1 MKTNRILGPLSAM
14 AIGLLSAFPAA
25 ATQWSWDAASAVNV
39 DANTWKITSNG
50 QSVLV
55 HGYSTAS
62 TSNPLNGNFTTT
74 NVELNRFDPGGFGID
89 NNNDTG
95 EGSSPEHAV
104 DNNQLYDVLVF
115 ELPDKNFDL
124 QGFRLGWAQDG
135 GTAGQADVSVFFG
148 GNDLGAN
155 YDFKNACF
163 VGGGCANSGTGSNA
177 KGDLSY
183 LKFTEQLSAL
193 RDTTNNAIL
202 GTGTSENTPIDQFVS
217 DGGDTTKGRYVVMT
231 GLLGGTTTLSSQI
244 SSWPAGFPCLGHLH
258 CWGWDSSDS
267 DCAARDSVS
276 RRRVFD
282 SRSKNGGS

>member
-1 MKTNRILGPLSAM
+1 M

-25 ATQWSWDAASAVNV
+25 ATQWSWDAANATYV
-39 DANTWKITSNG
+39 DTNTYKITSNG

-55 HGYSTAS
+55 HAYSTAN

-89 NNNDTG
+89 NNNPNTG

-115 ELPDKNFDL
+115 ELPDKNFDF

-163 VGGGCANSGTGSNA
+163 VGGGCGNSGTGSSA

-183 LKFTEQLSAL
+183 LKFTELSATANKL
-193 RDTTNNAIL
+193 YDTQTNAFL
-202 GTGTSENTPIDQFVS
+202 GTGQ
-217 DGGDTTKGRYVVMT
+217 
-231 GLLGGTTTLSSQI
+231 
-244 SSWPAGFPCLGHLH
+244 
-258 CWGWDSSDS
+258 
-267 DCAARDSVS
+267 S
-276 RRRVFD
+276 RMR
-282 SRSKNGGS
+282 K

>member
-1 MKTNRILGPLSAM
+1 MKTQGTSLKTNRILGPLSAL

-25 ATQWSWDAASAVNV
+25 ATQWSWDAANAVYV

-55 HGYSTAS
+55 HAYSTAS

-115 ELPDKNFDL
+115 ELPDKNFD
-124 QGFRLGWAQDG
+124 FRGSVWAGRKRGVQ
-135 GTAGQADVSVFFG
+135 AGQADVSVFFG

-183 LKFTEQLSAL
+183 LKFTEQLS
-193 RDTTNNAIL
+193 
-202 GTGTSENTPIDQFVS
+202 SENTPINQFVS

-231 GLLGGTTTLSSQI
+231 GLLGGTNDSFKPNLLVASHVPVPGTL
-244 SSWPAGFPCLGHLH
+244 ALLGLGLLGLGVRRTGF
-258 CWGWDSSDS
+258 
-267 DCAARDSVS
+267 R
-276 RRRVFD
+276 
-282 SRSKNGGS
+282 